1 MDRLFYRVR
10 EFAVMAGISKSKA
23 HELVASGRV
32 RSVRLDGMLLIPAD
46 ELSAFADRLKADAGL
61 APVA

>member
-1 MDRLFYRVR
+1 MDRLCYRVR
-10 EFAVMAGISKSKA
+10 EFAQMAGISKSKA

-32 RSVRLDGMLLIPAD
+32 KSVRLDGMLLIPAD
-46 ELSAFADRLKADAGL
+46 ELGAFVERLKAESGL